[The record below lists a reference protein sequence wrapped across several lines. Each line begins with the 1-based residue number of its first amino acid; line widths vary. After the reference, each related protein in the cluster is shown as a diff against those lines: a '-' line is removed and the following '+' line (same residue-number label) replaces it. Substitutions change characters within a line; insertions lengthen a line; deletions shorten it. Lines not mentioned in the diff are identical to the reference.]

1 MLTKTF
7 QKLNKCSLAQ
17 RKLLIRPASM
27 SFINK
32 ESDKNKSSSNYQ
44 PKSDYSDTSNSR
56 FEDPKQSREN
66 AGDYGLNHN
75 NQEFRDRHGRPV
87 ATKERPTPY
96 DKSMDYPD
104 LKDSDKNMADADF
117 QADKASSKGFWS
129 NAKDYL
135 QGAKDSITG
144 KKK

>member
-7 QKLNKCSLAQ
+7 QNLNKSVFGQ
-17 RKLLIRPASM
+17 SKLWMRPLSM
-27 SFINK
+27 SYVNK
-32 ESDKNKSSSNYQ
+32 ESDKDKFSSNYQ
-44 PKSDYSDTSNSR
+44 PKSDYVNASYSH
-56 FEDPKQSREN
+56 FEDPKQSQEN
-66 AGDYGLNHN
+66 LGDFGQNHN
-75 NQEFRDRHGRPV
+75 NQDLRDRHGRPV

-117 QADKASSKGFWS
+117 KADKIPSEGFWHS
-129 NAKDYL
+129 AKDYL
-135 QGAKDSITG
+135 QGAKDSLMG